1 MATLPRIGDVER
13 VGALA
18 GGEGALRRNLDAARS
33 ERTRAAYAS
42 AWRRFCAFA
51 ERDDMGTLPADPVI
65 VGLYLSELGET
76 AGPATVRLHAASIA
90 AAHRDAGLEP
100 PTAHPG
106 VKQALRGHARRRCAP
121 PEQVDALD
129 QAAFEAIS
137 RTVGKR
143 RASRGGHPE
152 TEAEHRERVA
162 VDFALI
168 GLMRDA
174 MLRRAEV
181 AAVTWGDITWTEDGA
196 GVVFVARS
204 KTDQE
209 GAGASLYLSPWTMS
223 ALGRLREHRE
233 APESA
238 EAVIGL
244 STGHIARR
252 IARMAREAGL
262 KGRFSGHSP
271 RVGMAQDLVRAGT
284 GLPKLM
290 QAGRWKSAA
299 MPARYT
305 EHLAA
310 RHGAVADFYRRQA

>member
-106 VKQALRGHARRRCAP
+106 VKQALRGHARRQCAP

-174 MLRRAEV
+174 MLRPRR
-181 AAVTWGDITWTEDGA
+181 G
-196 GVVFVARS
+196 RRRH
-204 KTDQE
+204 
-209 GAGASLYLSPWTMS
+209 
-223 ALGRLREHRE
+223 LGRHHLDRGRGRRGVRGALEDRSGRRGRL
-233 APESA
+233 ALPL
-238 EAVIGL
+238 AVDDERPGPPP
-244 STGHIARR
+244 G
-252 IARMAREAGL
+252 
-262 KGRFSGHSP
+262 
-271 RVGMAQDLVRAGT
+271 AQG
-284 GLPKLM
+284 GP
-290 QAGRWKSAA
+290 
-299 MPARYT
+299 
-305 EHLAA
+305 
-310 RHGAVADFYRRQA
+310 